1 MSVTKAAEH
10 ALEFV
15 RRRPKWKRI
24 CDMRD
29 GESDELTLKFVELPK
44 REQESWRCRGGEDA
58 WREFAIHPC
67 RVDFGFVDELG
78 GFSRRRLPRYGFP
91 VNVMMV
97 FMVGGRHGRFNFE
110 Q

>member
-29 GESDELTLKFVELPK
+29 GESDALYFDFASLPK
-44 REQESWRCRGGEDA
+44 SEQRLWGSEEA
-58 WREFAIHPC
+58 WRELAIRPC

-78 GFSRRRLPRYGFP
+78 GFHRRRLPP
-91 VNVMMV
+91 SPLNLMMV
-97 FMVGGRHGRFNFE
+97 FMVAGRRGRFNFE
-110 Q
+110 GR